1 MDEASEQQGEM
12 VPQEG
17 SGPPRGS
24 NAAFEAE
31 PTIEHG
37 QEDAPIGSGVGS
49 STGAS
54 SPIEASWSA
63 PGPSGDPTQDPA
75 ATRKEMYWGGPGE
88 QGRGNAQ
95 ERAQDS
101 GYWGST
107 PAGSSGSR
115 EGWGATSG
123 PSSWGSYGGSHYG
136 SFGGSGY
143 GGFGRPGYGGAGGSG
158 YGSSGGSSSWG
169 APSSAPSETQQGS
182 SGPRDPSQ
190 GWGHQPYPTGPQGAY
205 GAPHGVAQGSRTRSG
220 WWVFLVVLLAAVVGA
235 GAGAGVNYALPRKK
249 TVVEQVA
256 PGPAMLTQS
265 VSIPSILAKVQ
276 PAVVSIKATAPETA
290 SVIGPGLPG
299 IVEDEGTGMII
310 SKSGLILTNN
320 HVIVGSTEV
329 RVTLYG
335 QTKSLGATVVG
346 TDPTDDIAVL
356 RINHPPSSLHTVHF
370 GNSSLVKVGDAVVA
384 IGNALGLG
392 GALTVTQGIISA
404 EGRTITAVIPNTNG
418 KQETLTNMLQ
428 TDAAIN
434 PGNSGGPLVDSA
446 GQVIGMN
453 TAVASSSGNNAPAQ
467 NIGFA
472 IPINKVRHL
481 LPAIE
486 SGKLGKPSGGF
497 LGVYVASLTPS
508 IRAAYGISATY
519 GALVVGVIPD
529 SPAVKA
535 GIEPGDV
542 IIAVNS
548 HKVTDDASLELAL
561 RADHAGQSVTVT
573 VIQAGAKLVL
583 HAVLSQPPAA

>member
-1 MDEASEQQGEM
+1 M
-12 VPQEG
+12 
-17 SGPPRGS
+17 
-24 NAAFEAE
+24 
-31 PTIEHG
+31 
-37 QEDAPIGSGVGS
+37 
-49 STGAS
+49 
-54 SPIEASWSA
+54 
-63 PGPSGDPTQDPA
+63 
-75 ATRKEMYWGGPGE
+75 
-88 QGRGNAQ
+88 
-95 ERAQDS
+95 
-101 GYWGST
+101 
-107 PAGSSGSR
+107 
-115 EGWGATSG
+115 
-123 PSSWGSYGGSHYG
+123 
-136 SFGGSGY
+136 
-143 GGFGRPGYGGAGGSG
+143 
-158 YGSSGGSSSWG
+158 
-169 APSSAPSETQQGS
+169 
-182 SGPRDPSQ
+182 
-190 GWGHQPYPTGPQGAY
+190 
-205 GAPHGVAQGSRTRSG
+205 
-220 WWVFLVVLLAAVVGA
+220 VLLAAVVGA

-299 IVEDEGTGMII
+299 IVEDEGTGMVI

-356 RINHPPSSLHTVHF
+356 RINHPPASLHTVHF

-453 TAVASSSGNNAPAQ
+453 TAVASSSGDNAPAQ

-561 RADHAGQSVTVT
+561 RADHAGQAVTVT
-573 VIQAGAKLVL
+573 VIRAGAKLVL